1 MGKLCKRVSID
12 ELKRLAGS
20 ELQCVSSKA
29 ARGDEDATIC
39 ALCRDDPKKLSDAL
53 DRDLPIQPVLALDN
67 HPFAAADELEVDTT
81 IGLASAALTYGIS
94 LLAVGLTDK
103 EFKVR
108 PTHLPERRQSCCP
121 GEQEALPPPLAN
133 PDQTGG

>member
-39 ALCRDDPKKLSDAL
+39 ALRRDDPKKLSHAL
-53 DRDLPIQPVLALDN
+53 DGDLPIQPVLALDN
-67 HPFAAADELEVDTT
+67 HPFAAADELEVDTA
-81 IGLASAALTYGIS
+81 IGLAPAAFAYRIA
-94 LLAVGLTDK
+94 LLAVNLTDN
-103 EFKVR
+103 ELKVR
-108 PTHLPERRQSCCP
+108 PTHLPER
-121 GEQEALPPPLAN
+121 
-133 PDQTGG
+133 